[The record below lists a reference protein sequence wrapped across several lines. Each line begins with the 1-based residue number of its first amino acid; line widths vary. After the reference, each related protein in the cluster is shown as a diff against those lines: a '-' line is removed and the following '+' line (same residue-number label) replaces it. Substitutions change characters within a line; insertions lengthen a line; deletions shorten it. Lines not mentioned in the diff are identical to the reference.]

1 MSEYLSVARRM
12 WHQLEPLHAT
22 LYFAPEARQVLSDL
36 GYDVAS
42 RWPGYF
48 AWRTAPLGAAGPELV
63 TATYYS
69 FSPRLVARYVPQI
82 WTTADPAK
90 VLDAR
95 LLAMDRVLTAL
106 IGDRLSGAQLAEAAR
121 LARQAAEN
129 AGPAARPLAA
139 ANRDLPWPDAPH
151 LVLWQAATVLREHR
165 GDGHLAALLT
175 YGLDPCE
182 ALVSFAAIG
191 AAPAADFVGR
201 GWSAQEWSDARHRL
215 AARGWI
221 APDGSATE
229 RAHKER
235 YAIERMTDRLAAG
248 PWRALGRA
256 RAERLAH
263 LTGPLLGAVFAAGYL
278 PRRSTLGIGRVKVGY
293 PCKARLFAERPDTCG
308 TAGRS

>member
-12 WHQLEPLHAT
+12 WHLLEPLHAT
-22 LYFAPEARQVLSDL
+22 LYFAPEARQVAADL
-36 GYDVAS
+36 GHDVSS
-42 RWPGYF
+42 RWPSYF

-63 TATYYS
+63 AATYYT
-69 FSPRLVARYVPQI
+69 FSPRLIARHLPRI
-82 WTTADPAK
+82 WTIADPAK

-95 LLAMDRVLTAL
+95 LLAMDRALTVLTD
-106 IGDRLSGAQLAEAAR
+106 GRLSTAQLAEAAR

-129 AGPAARPLAA
+129 AGCAARPLAA

-175 YGLDPCE
+175 CGLDPCE

-191 AAPAADFVGR
+191 AAPAAGFAGR

-221 APDGSATE
+221 APDGTATE
-229 RAHKER
+229 RARTER
-235 YAIERMTDRLAAG
+235 DAIERTTDRLAAG
-248 PWRALGRA
+248 PWRALGHS
-256 RAERLAH
+256 RAERLAQ
-263 LTGPLLGAVFAAGYL
+263 LLHPVLSAVFEAGYL
-278 PRRSTLGIGRVKVGY
+278 PRHGTLGIGTVKVNY
-293 PCKARLFAERPDTCG
+293 P
-308 TAGRS
+308 

>member
-12 WHQLEPLHAT
+12 WHLLEPLHAT
-22 LYFAPEARQVLSDL
+22 LYFAPEARQVAADL
-36 GYDVAS
+36 GHDVSS
-42 RWPGYF
+42 RWPSYF

-63 TATYYS
+63 AATYYT
-69 FSPRLVARYVPQI
+69 FSPRLIARHLPRI
-82 WTTADPAK
+82 WTVADPAK

-95 LLAMDRVLTAL
+95 LLAMDRALTPL
-106 IGDRLSGAQLAEAAR
+106 TGGRLSAAQLADAAR

-129 AGPAARPLAA
+129 AGCAARPLAA

-175 YGLDPCE
+175 CGLDPCE

-191 AAPAADFVGR
+191 AAPTADFMGR

-221 APDGSATE
+221 APDGTATE
-229 RAHKER
+229 RARKER
-235 YAIERMTDRLAAG
+235 EAIERTTDRLAAG
-248 PWRALGRA
+248 PWRALGQS
-256 RAERLAH
+256 RAERLAQ
-263 LTGPLLGAVFAAGYL
+263 LLQPVLGAVFEAGYL
-278 PRRSTLGIGRVKVGY
+278 PRHSTLGIGTVKVGY
-293 PCKARLFAERPDTCG
+293 P
-308 TAGRS
+308 

>member
-1 MSEYLSVARRM
+1 MSDYPPVARRM

-22 LYFAPEARQVLSDL
+22 LYFAPEARQVASDL
-36 GYDVAS
+36 GFDVAS
-42 RWPGYF
+42 RWPSYF

-63 TATYYS
+63 AATYYS
-69 FSPRLVARYVPQI
+69 FSPRMIARYVPGI

-95 LLAMDRVLTAL
+95 LVAVDRTLTAL
-106 IGDRLSGAQLAEAAR
+106 IGDRLTTAQLVEAAR

-129 AGPAARPLAA
+129 AGTAARPLAA
-139 ANRDLPWPDAPH
+139 ANRDLPWPDSPH

-175 YGLDPCE
+175 CGLDPCE

-191 AAPAADFVGR
+191 AAPAAGFAGR
-201 GWSAQEWSDARHRL
+201 GWSAQEWTDARHRL

-221 APDGSATE
+221 APDGSATD

-235 YAIERMTDRLAAG
+235 EEIERMTDRLAAA
-248 PWRALGRA
+248 PWRALGHS
-256 RAERLAH
+256 RAERLAQ
-263 LTGPLLGAVFAAGYL
+263 LLQPVLSAVFEAGYL
-278 PRRSTLGIGRVKVGY
+278 PRHSTLGIGAVKVGY
-293 PCKARLFAERPDTCG
+293 P
-308 TAGRS
+308 

>member
-12 WHQLEPLHAT
+12 WHLLEPLHST
-22 LYFAPEARQVLSDL
+22 LYFAPEARRVAAGL
-36 GYDVAS
+36 GLDVAS
-42 RWPGYF
+42 RWPRYF

-63 TATYYS
+63 AATYYT
-69 FSPRLVARYVPQI
+69 FSPRMIARYLPRI
-82 WTTADPAK
+82 WTAADPAK

-95 LLAMDRVLTAL
+95 LLAVDRALTTL
-106 IGDRLSGAQLAEAAR
+106 IGGRLSAAQLAEAAR

-129 AGPAARPLAA
+129 AGAAARPLAA

-151 LVLWQAATVLREHR
+151 LTLWQAATILREHR

-175 YGLDPCE
+175 CGLDPCE

-221 APDGSATE
+221 APDGTATE
-229 RAHKER
+229 RARTER
-235 YAIERMTDRLAAG
+235 EAIERTTDRLAAG
-248 PWRALGRA
+248 PWRALGHS
-256 RAERLAH
+256 RAERLAQL
-263 LTGPLLGAVFAAGYL
+263 LTPVLGAVFEAGYL
-278 PRRSTLGIGRVKVGY
+278 PRHCTLGIGTVKVAY
-293 PCKARLFAERPDTCG
+293 P
-308 TAGRS
+308 

>member
-12 WHQLEPLHAT
+12 WHLLEPLHAT
-22 LYFAPEARQVLSDL
+22 LYFAPEARQVAADL
-36 GYDVAS
+36 GHDVSS
-42 RWPGYF
+42 RWPSYF

-63 TATYYS
+63 AATYYT
-69 FSPRLVARYVPQI
+69 FSPRLIARHLPRI
-82 WTTADPAK
+82 WTVADPAK

-95 LLAMDRVLTAL
+95 LLAMDRALTSL
-106 IGDRLSGAQLAEAAR
+106 TGGRLSAAQLADAAR

-129 AGPAARPLAA
+129 AGCAARPLAA

-175 YGLDPCE
+175 CGLDPCE

-191 AAPAADFVGR
+191 AAPTADFMGR

-221 APDGSATE
+221 APDGTATE
-229 RAHKER
+229 RARKER
-235 YAIERMTDRLAAG
+235 EAIERTTDRLAAG
-248 PWRALGRA
+248 PWRALGHS
-256 RAERLAH
+256 RAERLAQ
-263 LTGPLLGAVFAAGYL
+263 LLQPLLGAVFEAGYL
-278 PRRSTLGIGRVKVGY
+278 PRHSTLGIGTVKVGY
-293 PCKARLFAERPDTCG
+293 P
-308 TAGRS
+308 

>member
-12 WHQLEPLHAT
+12 WHLLEPLHAT
-22 LYFAPEARQVLSDL
+22 LYFAPEARQVAADL
-36 GYDVAS
+36 GHDVSS
-42 RWPGYF
+42 RWPSYF

-63 TATYYS
+63 AATYYT
-69 FSPRLVARYVPQI
+69 FSPRMIARHLPRI
-82 WTTADPAK
+82 WTVADPAK

-95 LLAMDRVLTAL
+95 LLAMDRALTAL
-106 IGDRLSGAQLAEAAR
+106 TDGRLSTAQLAEAAR

-129 AGPAARPLAA
+129 AGTAARPLAA

-175 YGLDPCE
+175 CELDPCE

-191 AAPAADFVGR
+191 AAPAAAFVGR
-201 GWSAQEWSDARHRL
+201 GWSAREWSDARHRL

-221 APDGSATE
+221 APDGTATE
-229 RAHKER
+229 RARKER
-235 YAIERMTDRLAAG
+235 EAIERTTDRLAAG
-248 PWRALGRA
+248 PWRALGHS

-263 LTGPLLGAVFAAGYL
+263 LLHPVLAAVFEAGYL
-278 PRRSTLGIGRVKVGY
+278 PRHGTLGIGTVKVGY
-293 PCKARLFAERPDTCG
+293 P
-308 TAGRS
+308 

>member
-12 WHQLEPLHAT
+12 WHLLEPLHAT
-22 LYFAPEARQVLSDL
+22 LYFAPEARQVAADL
-36 GYDVAS
+36 GHDVSS
-42 RWPGYF
+42 RWPSYF

-63 TATYYS
+63 TATYYT
-69 FSPRLVARYVPQI
+69 FSPRLIARHLPRI
-82 WTTADPAK
+82 WTVADPAK

-95 LLAMDRVLTAL
+95 LLAMDRALTSL
-106 IGDRLSGAQLAEAAR
+106 TGGRLSAAQLADAAR

-129 AGPAARPLAA
+129 AGCAARPLAA

-175 YGLDPCE
+175 CGLDPCE

-191 AAPAADFVGR
+191 AAPTADFMGR

-221 APDGSATE
+221 APDGTATE
-229 RAHKER
+229 RARKER
-235 YAIERMTDRLAAG
+235 EAIERTTDRLAAG
-248 PWRALGRA
+248 PWRALGQS
-256 RAERLAH
+256 RAERLAQ
-263 LTGPLLGAVFAAGYL
+263 LLQPVLGAVFEAGYL
-278 PRRSTLGIGRVKVGY
+278 PRHSTLGIGTVKVGY
-293 PCKARLFAERPDTCG
+293 P
-308 TAGRS
+308 

>member
-1 MSEYLSVARRM
+1 MSEYPSVARRM
-12 WHQLEPLHAT
+12 WHLLEPLHAT
-22 LYFAPEARQVLSDL
+22 LYFAPEARQVAADL

-42 RWPGYF
+42 RWPSYF

-63 TATYYS
+63 AATYYS
-69 FSPRLVARYVPQI
+69 FSPRLISRYVPQI
-82 WTTADPAK
+82 WTVAEPAK

-95 LLAMDRVLTAL
+95 LLAMDRALTSV
-106 IGDRLSGAQLAEAAR
+106 IGGRLDSAQLAESAR

-175 YGLDPCE
+175 WGLDPCE
-182 ALVSFAAIG
+182 ALVSFAAVG
-191 AAPAADFVGR
+191 AAPVADFAGR
-201 GWSAQEWSDARHRL
+201 GWSAQEWSEARRRL

-229 RAHKER
+229 RAHTER
-235 YAIERMTDRLAAG
+235 AAIERMTDRLAAG
-248 PWRALGRA
+248 PWRALGHS
-256 RAERLAH
+256 RAERLAQL
-263 LTGPLLGAVFAAGYL
+263 LTPLLGAVFDAGYL
-278 PRRSTLGIGRVKVGY
+278 PRRSTLGIGTVKVGY
-293 PCKARLFAERPDTCG
+293 L
-308 TAGRS
+308 

>member
-12 WHQLEPLHAT
+12 WHLLEPLHAT
-22 LYFAPEARQVLSDL
+22 LYFAPEARQVAADL
-36 GYDVAS
+36 GHDVSS
-42 RWPGYF
+42 RWPSYF

-63 TATYYS
+63 AATYYT
-69 FSPRLVARYVPQI
+69 FSPRLIARHLPRI
-82 WTTADPAK
+82 WTVADPAK

-95 LLAMDRVLTAL
+95 LLAMDRALTSL
-106 IGDRLSGAQLAEAAR
+106 TGGRLSAAQLADAAR

-129 AGPAARPLAA
+129 AGCAARPLAA

-175 YGLDPCE
+175 CGLDPCE

-191 AAPAADFVGR
+191 AAPTADFMGR

-221 APDGSATE
+221 APDGTATE
-229 RAHKER
+229 RARKER
-235 YAIERMTDRLAAG
+235 EAIERTTDRLAAG
-248 PWRALGRA
+248 PWRALGQS
-256 RAERLAH
+256 RAERLAQ
-263 LTGPLLGAVFAAGYL
+263 LLQPVLGAVFEAGYL
-278 PRRSTLGIGRVKVGY
+278 PRHSTLGIGTVKVGY
-293 PCKARLFAERPDTCG
+293 P
-308 TAGRS
+308 

>member
-1 MSEYLSVARRM
+1 MSDYPPVARRM
-12 WHQLEPLHAT
+12 WHQLEPLHAA
-22 LYFAPEARQVLSDL
+22 LYFAPEARQVASDL
-36 GYDVAS
+36 GFDVSS
-42 RWPGYF
+42 RWPSYF

-63 TATYYS
+63 AATFYS
-69 FSPRLVARYVPQI
+69 FSPRMIARYVPRI
-82 WTTADPAK
+82 WTTAEPAK

-95 LLAMDRVLTAL
+95 LLAVDRTLTTL
-106 IGDRLSGAQLAEAAR
+106 IGDRLTTAQLTEAAR

-129 AGPAARPLAA
+129 AGTAARPLAA
-139 ANRDLPWPDAPH
+139 ANRDLPWSDSPH

-175 YGLDPCE
+175 CGLDPCE

-191 AAPAADFVGR
+191 AAPGAGFAGR

-235 YAIERMTDRLAAG
+235 EEIERMTDRLAAG
-248 PWRALGRA
+248 PWRALGHS
-256 RAERLAH
+256 RAERLAQ
-263 LTGPLLGAVFAAGYL
+263 LLQPVLGAVFEAGYL
-278 PRRSTLGIGRVKVGY
+278 PRHSTLGIGAVKVGY
-293 PCKARLFAERPDTCG
+293 P
-308 TAGRS
+308 

>member
-1 MSEYLSVARRM
+1 MSDYPPVARRM

-22 LYFAPEARQVLSDL
+22 LYFAPEARQVASDL
-36 GYDVAS
+36 GFDVGS
-42 RWPGYF
+42 RWPSYF

-63 TATYYS
+63 AATYYS
-69 FSPRLVARYVPQI
+69 FSPRMIARYVPGI

-95 LLAMDRVLTAL
+95 LLAVDRTLTAL
-106 IGDRLSGAQLAEAAR
+106 VGDRLTTAQLVEAAR

-129 AGPAARPLAA
+129 AGTAARPLAA
-139 ANRDLPWPDAPH
+139 ANRDLPWPDSPH

-191 AAPAADFVGR
+191 AAPAAGFAGR
-201 GWSAQEWSDARHRL
+201 GWSPQEWTDARHRL

-235 YAIERMTDRLAAG
+235 EEIERMTDRLAAG
-248 PWRALGRA
+248 PWRALGHS
-256 RAERLAH
+256 RAERLAQ
-263 LTGPLLGAVFAAGYL
+263 LLQPVLSAVFEAGYL
-278 PRRSTLGIGRVKVGY
+278 PRHSTLGIGAVKVGY
-293 PCKARLFAERPDTCG
+293 P
-308 TAGRS
+308 

>member
-12 WHQLEPLHAT
+12 WHLLEPLHAT
-22 LYFAPEARQVLSDL
+22 LYFAPEARRIAAGL
-36 GYDVAS
+36 GHDVAS
-42 RWPGYF
+42 RWPSYF

-63 TATYYS
+63 AATYYT
-69 FSPRLVARYVPQI
+69 FSPRMVARYVPRI
-82 WTTADPAK
+82 WSVAAPSV
-90 VLDAR
+90 VLEAR
-95 LLAMDRVLTAL
+95 LLAMDRALTAL
-106 IGDRLSGAQLAEAAR
+106 VDGRLTTAQLMEAAR

-175 YGLDPCE
+175 CELDPCE
-182 ALVSFAAIG
+182 ALVSCVVTG

-221 APDGSATE
+221 APDGTATDRARTE
-229 RAHKER
+229 RE
-235 YAIERMTDRLAAG
+235 AIERTTDRLAAG
-248 PWRALGRA
+248 PWRALGHS

-263 LTGPLLGAVFAAGYL
+263 LLHPVLGAVSEAGYL
-278 PRRSTLGIGRVKVGY
+278 PRRSTPGLGRV
-293 PCKARLFAERPDTCG
+293 R
-308 TAGRS
+308 AGQP